1 MACAPPSPS
10 DLTLFDDRI
19 IRDHLG
25 LAERLSRSFSGR
37 GVDRDD
43 LEQVARLALVKAAR
57 GYDEHRGAFAPFA
70 AATIRGELKRY
81 FRDVAWDVRP
91 PRRIQ
96 ELQAQ
101 ISVERE
107 KSPQTAEDPRHLAVR
122 LDADVHDVREALAA
136 RGCFTCD
143 STEAAEAAGHPFGRP
158 DPRLD
163 RVEEWVTFTD
173 LCRRLDHAD
182 RQLLH
187 WRFVQELTQRQI
199 GELLGISQMQVSRRL
214 AALLD
219 RLRHEAADEAA

>member
-1 MACAPPSPS
+1 MSCAPNPH
-10 DLTLFDDRI
+10 DDATSSEH
-19 IRDHLG
+19 HLIG
-25 LAERLSRSFSGR
+25 EHLALAAHLSRSFAGR

-57 GYDEHRGAFAPFA
+57 GYEERRGAFAPYA

-81 FRDVAWDVRP
+81 FRDVAWQVRP

-107 KSPQTAEDPRHLAVR
+107 AAPRTADDPQVLARR
-122 LDADVHDVREALAA
+122 LGVDVGEVREALAA
-136 RGCFTCD
+136 RGCFACD
-143 STEAAEAAGHPFGRP
+143 STEEAETAGHAFGRS

-163 RVEEWVTFTD
+163 RVDEQVTFGE
-173 LCRRLDHAD
+173 LCRRLGRAD

-187 WRFVQELTQRQI
+187 WRFVEELTQRQV

-214 AALLD
+214 TALLA
-219 RLRHEAADEAA
+219 RLREDVTDDAA